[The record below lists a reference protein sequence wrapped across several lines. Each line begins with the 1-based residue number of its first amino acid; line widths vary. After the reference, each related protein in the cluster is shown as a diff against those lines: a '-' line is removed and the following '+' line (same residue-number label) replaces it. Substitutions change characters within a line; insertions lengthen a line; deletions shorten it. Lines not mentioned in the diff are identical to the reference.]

1 MENKTRFV
9 QDRTFSMTFTD
20 ANATADINPIPF
32 AVDRILFKFLG
43 CNHNNS
49 ATLMLQSDLIYF
61 NTIAIFQANVS
72 ANVAPINNEFV
83 FQTPQKIGGR
93 YNFQIKDIAGALANT
108 INGSEIT
115 VVAQF
120 IRD

>member
-1 MENKTRFV
+1 MESKTRFV
-9 QDRTFSMTFTD
+9 QDRTFYMTFTD

-32 AVDRILFKFLG
+32 AVDRIVFKFIA

-49 ATLMLQSDLIYF
+49 ALLALQSDLIMF
-61 NTIAIFQANVS
+61 NTIAIFQTNIS

-93 YNFQIKDIAGALANT
+93 YNFQVKNLAGNFSTA
-108 INGSEIT
+108 INNEQVM

>member
-9 QDRTFSMTFTD
+9 QDRTFSMTFSGS
-20 ANATADINPIPF
+20 NATADINPIPF
-32 AVDRILFKFLG
+32 AVDRILFKFVG

-49 ATLMLQSDLIYF
+49 GTLILQSDLIYF
-61 NTIAIFQANVS
+61 NTIAIFQANDAAS
-72 ANVAPINNEFV
+72 IAPINNEFV

-93 YNFQIKDIAGALANT
+93 YNFQIRNLLGNLSTA
-108 INGSEIT
+108 INGENIT